1 MCVVQLRCNIF
12 EIATILNEFNQSLER
27 KKNLSSL
34 IYVLK
39 KFDKLPIRK
48 FCLLFYVHFLLGL
61 CNVQC
66 LDQEHSMQNL
76 LWNIIYNFNFKIQPV
91 NRIFFASWK
100 IWRTMGA
107 KIQNWDLT
115 LYFQYSFLFCDCTFK
130 FSFAMNLFPI
140 QYCHFVINLPSFK
153 Y

>member
-1 MCVVQLRCNIF
+1 MWQTVQMCVVQLRCDIC
-12 EIATILNEFNQSLER
+12 EIAAILNEFNQSLER

-39 KFDKLPIRK
+39 KFNKLPIRK
-48 FCLLFYVHFLLGL
+48 LCLLFYVHFLLGL
-61 CNVQC
+61 CKVQC

-100 IWRTMGA
+100 NISCTPCTT
-107 KIQNWDLT
+107 KIIFLNALYRICLT
-115 LYFQYSFLFCDCTFK
+115 SKY
-130 FSFAMNLFPI
+130 I
-140 QYCHFVINLPSFK
+140 QAI
-153 Y
+153 

>member
-48 FCLLFYVHFLLGL
+48 FYVFYFMSTFCLAYVTSSAWIKNIVCRIYFGILSITLISKFNLSTEFSCTPCTTKIIFLNALYRI
-61 CNVQC
+61 C
-66 LDQEHSMQNL
+66 LTSK
-76 LWNIIYNFNFKIQPV
+76 YIQA
-91 NRIFFASWK
+91 I
-100 IWRTMGA
+100 
-107 KIQNWDLT
+107 
-115 LYFQYSFLFCDCTFK
+115 
-130 FSFAMNLFPI
+130 
-140 QYCHFVINLPSFK
+140 
-153 Y
+153 